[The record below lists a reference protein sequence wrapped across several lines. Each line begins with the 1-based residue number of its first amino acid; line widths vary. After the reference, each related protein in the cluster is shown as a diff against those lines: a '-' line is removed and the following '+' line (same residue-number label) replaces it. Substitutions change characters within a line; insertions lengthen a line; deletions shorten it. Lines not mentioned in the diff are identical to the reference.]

1 MKKLFLI
8 FTLSSIM
15 AISCSNDDNTP
26 VEPVTQNPVLVA
38 KGKLAANQLFTNQN
52 ILITNNDDWQVI
64 LAHMEQVNPGITA
77 TFSETEVDFTA
88 YQILAAFQVKNS
100 TTTVD
105 ITLSENDETII
116 ATVQNLQMGL
126 TQDLAHPFHIIKIG
140 KSSKPVVFE

>member
-1 MKKLFLI
+1 
-8 FTLSSIM
+8 
-15 AISCSNDDNTP
+15 
-26 VEPVTQNPVLVA
+26 
-38 KGKLAANQLFTNQN
+38 
-52 ILITNNDDWQVI
+52 
-64 LAHMEQVNPGITA
+64 MEQVNPNITA

-126 TQDLAHPFHIIKIG
+126 TQDLAHPFHIIKID